1 MFDSAA
7 EAGPANADGGYF
19 AVLGGMPSEL
29 TGYFCVGDEA
39 RVEGLAEL
47 PGVADV
53 GVAMRPDVYARGD
66 LGAFAATVLTQ
77 VRSLTGTDRHRAT
90 ARPGNTRG
98 LALLARLGFHPT
110 SHHRTF
116 VVLTR

>member
-19 AVLGGMPSEL
+19 AVLSGVPSEL
-29 TGYFCVGDEA
+29 AGYFCVGGEA
-39 RVEGLAEL
+39 RAEGLHEL

-66 LGAFAATVLTQ
+66 MAAFATTVLTEI
-77 VRSLTGTDRHRAT
+77 RRLTGTDRHRAT
-90 ARPGNTRG
+90 ASRGNARG
-98 LALLARLGFHPT
+98 LTLLDRLGFQPA
-110 SHHRTF
+110 SQHRAF